1 VLNRLWLEPRPDLVD
16 FSDRGIHIYRD
27 SPLSPIPVLT
37 WGMAITTYPFFG
49 KVDETVGRL
58 TALQEDCASA
68 EVHR

>member
-1 VLNRLWLEPRPDLVD
+1 MD